1 MWSRKGLS
9 QSKTWKVFFYWN
21 GERSTCDGWTVFQL
35 KNESSIQ
42 GGVLSN
48 PKKKK
53 RWNVVFMCRHE
64 IIQHNFEVGQ
74 YNKAF
79 YQTEEDPPMQG

>member
-1 MWSRKGLS
+1 
-9 QSKTWKVFFYWN
+9 
-21 GERSTCDGWTVFQL
+21 
-35 KNESSIQ
+35 
-42 GGVLSN
+42 VLSN